1 MNISHETVVF
11 IGKMTE
17 MSEFE
22 YTSTTGIPSSEGE
35 SIYLL
40 PEKEEMTTGK

>member
-1 MNISHETVVF
+1 MKQLFSQV
-11 IGKMTE
+11 KLPK

-35 SIYLL
+35 SIYLVSDDDNN
-40 PEKEEMTTGK
+40 K